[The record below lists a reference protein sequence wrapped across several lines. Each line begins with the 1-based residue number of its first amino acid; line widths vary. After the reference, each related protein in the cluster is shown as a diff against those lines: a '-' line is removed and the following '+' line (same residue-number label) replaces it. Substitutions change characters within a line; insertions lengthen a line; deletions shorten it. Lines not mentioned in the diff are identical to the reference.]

1 MVNHPPKGSVQ
12 YHSNRG
18 YLRQSSRLKIKQ
30 FIVLLRL
37 KIFYL
42 YLSRIKKYITIFTD
56 HDIYVMKLSTATLG

>member
-18 YLRQSSRLKIKQ
+18 YLRQSSRLKVNQ

-37 KIFYL
+37 KMFYFYNTQDAPL
-42 YLSRIKKYITIFTD
+42 VLS
-56 HDIYVMKLSTATLG
+56 YVRHTAYTQY